1 MVLLAIEMNSE
12 KPVRMTVA
20 CERAVFCPDFLEGVL
35 VASGA
40 TQDSLSLRFQ
50 PRIVLNEFWG
60 IRHRRKVVTS
70 DMYRK
75 AKCMG
80 NSLIIRKL

>member
-1 MVLLAIEMNSE
+1 MVLFGIEMNSE

-20 CERAVFCPDFLEGVL
+20 GERAVLLPNFLEGVL
-35 VASGA
+35 EASGA
-40 TQDSLSLRFQ
+40 TSNRLSLRLQ

-60 IRHRRKVVTS
+60 IRHRRKVVTL
-70 DMYRK
+70 DIYRK

-80 NSLIIRKL
+80 NSLIMMKL